1 MTDLN
6 SVVEIG
12 RLTRDISERDFAY
25 TTTGKARLNLSIAV
39 NRSEKR
45 GGEWADKVSFF
56 DVTVW
61 GKTAENIKPYLHKG
75 KQIAVDGYLDQQ
87 RWEKDGVR
95 IQQGLYHRE
104 QCTVARRQRS
114 AGSGTADSPART
126 SGRLFGRRRRR
137 LSRRYTVLT
146 GGRHERH
153 KRSCKGLRITS
164 PPA

>member
-6 SVVEIG
+6 SVIEIG

-25 TTTGKARLNLSIAV
+25 TTAGKARLNLSIAV

-61 GKTAENIKPYLHKG
+61 GKTAENIRPYLHKG

-87 RWEKDGVR
+87 RWEKDGVKYSKVV
-95 IQQGLYHRE
+95 IIADNVQLLGGNENGQQSAPQAQQPAGDY
-104 QCTVARRQRS
+104 QS
-114 AGSGTADSPART
+114 AGSGDGFPEDIP
-126 SGRLFGRRRRR
+126 F
-137 LSRRYTVLT
+137 
-146 GGRHERH
+146 
-153 KRSCKGLRITS
+153 
-164 PPA
+164 

>member
-6 SVVEIG
+6 HVIEIG

-25 TTTGKARLNLSIAV
+25 TTAGKARLNLSIAV

-61 GKTAENIKPYLHKG
+61 GKTAENIRPYLHKG

-87 RWEKDGVR
+87 RWEKDGVKYSKVV
-95 IQQGLYHRE
+95 IIADNVQLLGSNENGQQSAPQAQQPAGDYH
-104 QCTVARRQRS
+104 S
-114 AGSGTADSPART
+114 AGSGDDFPEDIP
-126 SGRLFGRRRRR
+126 F
-137 LSRRYTVLT
+137 
-146 GGRHERH
+146 
-153 KRSCKGLRITS
+153 
-164 PPA
+164 